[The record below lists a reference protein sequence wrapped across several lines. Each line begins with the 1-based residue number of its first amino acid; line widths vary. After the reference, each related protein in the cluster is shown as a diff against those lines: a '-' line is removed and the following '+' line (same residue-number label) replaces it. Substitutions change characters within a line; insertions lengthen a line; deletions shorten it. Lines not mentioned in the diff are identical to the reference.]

1 MKDTMD
7 LNIKELEN
15 SELEIS
21 GEIPTEEFEK
31 YRTRTIKKIG
41 EDLEIPG
48 FRKGHIPENILI
60 EHVREDK
67 ILEEA
72 AQMALNEHYPRFLK
86 ENKIDAIG
94 SPEITITKIAKG
106 NPLGFKIKTAVMPV
120 IKLPDYKKL
129 AVQAGSKLVEKDLEV
144 TDKEVEDTISQIQK
158 LRQKDREEAPKVDDE
173 FVKSLGDFKD
183 AEDFKKKLKKNIKLE
198 KELKEKDKN
207 RLKIVN
213 KIIEE
218 TDLKIPRLEK
228 DKNRLKI
235 VNKIIEET
243 DLKIPRL
250 LIDLELDKMTH
261 QFKHDISQTG
271 IKFEDYLKN
280 IKKTEED
287 IRKEWVKDAEK
298 RSKLQLIVYQIAK
311 EENIKPDEKEIEAQV
326 GLIMD
331 THKEAD
337 PERARIYVEN
347 MLTNEKVFQFLENQK

>member
-1 MKDTMD
+1 M
-7 LNIKELEN
+7 
-15 SELEIS
+15 
-21 GEIPTEEFEK
+21 
-31 YRTRTIKKIG
+31 
-41 EDLEIPG
+41 
-48 FRKGHIPENILI
+48 
-60 EHVREDK
+60 
-67 ILEEA
+67 
-72 AQMALNEHYPRFLK
+72 
-86 ENKIDAIG
+86 
-94 SPEITITKIAKG
+94 
-106 NPLGFKIKTAVMPV
+106 
-120 IKLPDYKKL
+120 PDYKKL

-198 KELKEKDKN
+198 KELK
-207 RLKIVN
+207 
-213 KIIEE
+213 
-218 TDLKIPRLEK
+218 EK

>member
-218 TDLKIPRLEK
+218 TDLKIPRL
-228 DKNRLKI
+228 
-235 VNKIIEET
+235 
-243 DLKIPRL
+243 

>member
-218 TDLKIPRLEK
+218 TDLKIPRL
-228 DKNRLKI
+228 
-235 VNKIIEET
+235 
-243 DLKIPRL
+243 

-311 EENIKPDEKEIEAQV
+311 EENIKPDEKEIETQV

-337 PERARIYVEN
+337 LERARIYVEN
-347 MLTNEKVFQFLENQK
+347 MLTNEKVFQFLESQK